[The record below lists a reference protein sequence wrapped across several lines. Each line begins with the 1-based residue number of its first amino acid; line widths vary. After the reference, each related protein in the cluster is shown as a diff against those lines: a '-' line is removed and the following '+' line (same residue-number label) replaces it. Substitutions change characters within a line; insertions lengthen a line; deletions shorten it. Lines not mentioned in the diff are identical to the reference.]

1 MHMTKVRKCY
11 IKTVT
16 LKFVLHHNV
25 VNNVAFLYKLCY
37 NNFESQSYKASG
49 QYYSNETVKIWNQ
62 YMQLVTLKKN

>member
-1 MHMTKVRKCY
+1 MTKVRKCY

-16 LKFVLHHNV
+16 LKLVLHHNV
-25 VNNVAFLYKLCY
+25 ENHVAFLYKLCY
-37 NNFESQSYKASG
+37 NNFKSQTYKASG

>member
-1 MHMTKVRKCY
+1 MTKIRKCY

-16 LKFVLHHNV
+16 LKLVLHHNAK
-25 VNNVAFLYKLCY
+25 NHVAFLYKLCY
-37 NNFESQSYKASG
+37 NNFESQTYKSSD